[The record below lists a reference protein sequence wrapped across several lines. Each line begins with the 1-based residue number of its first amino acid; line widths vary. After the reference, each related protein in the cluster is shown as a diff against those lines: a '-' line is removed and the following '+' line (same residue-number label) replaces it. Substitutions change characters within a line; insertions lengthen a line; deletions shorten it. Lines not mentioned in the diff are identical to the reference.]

1 MTGFETRTGV
11 PAAWYPDPQGPP
23 LLRWWDGSGWTP
35 QTMDPRIT
43 TATVSVE
50 SEVARPVDHP
60 VERPAER
67 PAERIVEPEPPSYVP
82 MAGFP
87 STPARRSTY
96 VSIPQT
102 TGSSQTAPIWFL
114 ALYPL
119 ISVVVTLVL
128 GAIVGGMTGTV
139 PQVAAGGA
147 SLVVT
152 LILCS
157 SDSRLL
163 RERGYRPPGWGWG
176 LIPIVYFILRLVRV
190 GKDSLWP
197 FLVWVGLQVV
207 LYVIIL
213 MAVLLPLMA
222 SGAFGGPISQ
232 SERASQL
239 TPGGMAERLGADLT
253 EAGLDVTSA
262 VCPPLPSTDAG
273 AEVQCQVET
282 PTSTMYVIVAVTPE
296 EPGTA
301 FVINGG
307 RSVAK

>member
-35 QTMDPRIT
+35 QTMDPRS
-43 TATVSVE
+43 AAPAASGESVSV
-50 SEVARPVDHP
+50 
-60 VERPAER
+60 PAESAVDG
-67 PAERIVEPEPPSYVP
+67 PAARIVEPDTSTYVP
-82 MAGFP
+82 MAGSA

-96 VSIPQT
+96 VSIPQN
-102 TGSSQTAPIWFL
+102 TGSSQTGPIWFL

-128 GAIVGGMTGTV
+128 GAIAGGMTGAL
-139 PQVAAGGA
+139 PQFAAGGA

-176 LIPIVYFILRLVRV
+176 FIPIVYFILRLVRV

-213 MAVLLPLMA
+213 LAVLLPLIA
-222 SGAFGGPISQ
+222 GGAFDGPISQ

-239 TPGGMAERLGADLT
+239 TPAGMAEQLGADLT
-253 EAGLDVTSA
+253 EAGIDVTSV

-273 AEVQCQVET
+273 TEVQCQVET
-282 PTSTMYVIVAVTPE
+282 PTTTMYVVVAVTPS

-301 FVINGG
+301 FVVNGG
-307 RSVAK
+307 RAVDK